1 MPRPWHPA
9 LPPASPSPWGSIA
22 QTLQPKDPK
31 LGRPQALEYQMQ
43 QGMAEA
49 TRMDAYLAPALPSG
63 GCTGPELHAEA
74 CVLRLLGEV

>member
-1 MPRPWHPA
+1 
-9 LPPASPSPWGSIA
+9 
-22 QTLQPKDPK
+22 
-31 LGRPQALEYQMQ
+31 MQ